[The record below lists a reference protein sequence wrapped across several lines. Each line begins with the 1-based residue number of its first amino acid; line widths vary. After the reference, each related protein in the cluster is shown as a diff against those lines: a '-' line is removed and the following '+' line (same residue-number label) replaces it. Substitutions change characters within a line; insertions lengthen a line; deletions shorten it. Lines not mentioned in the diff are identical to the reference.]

1 MPKRL
6 LEDLPTWRKNCDSMH
21 RSCCS
26 KLPIALPITLGF
38 LLFASGCG
46 IDPETLDS
54 LTQVVNRSS
63 GNGLASGNSDL
74 TDSFS
79 QSIDGQGDRANSDN
93 KDGSGS
99 LSAAH
104 SFKPLYPDRENPFV
118 YPSDIDT
125 NAAAPTSTSVADIR
139 VMGFANVQSG
149 GMSVNETSNIP
160 SGESKVLLKTNLGIK
175 SLAVGDQ
182 VGQIAVLRID
192 PPTVELKMGSLIW
205 TATMFDR

>member
-1 MPKRL
+1 
-6 LEDLPTWRKNCDSMH
+6 MH
-21 RSCCS
+21 RSCCP
-26 KLPIALPITLGF
+26 KLPIALPATLGF

-54 LTQVVNRSS
+54 LTQVVNRNSDA
-63 GNGLASGNSDL
+63 GLVQGNSDL
-74 TDSFS
+74 SDSFS
-79 QSIDGQGDRANSDN
+79 QSIDNQGGRVNT
-93 KDGSGS
+93 GSGDDS

-118 YPSDIDT
+118 YPSDVDT
-125 NAAAPTSTSVADIR
+125 STAAPTSTSVAEIQ

-149 GMSVNETSNIP
+149 GMSVNGTSSIP
-160 SGESKVLLKTNLGIK
+160 SGESKVLLKTNHGIK

-182 VGQIAVLRID
+182 VGQITVLRID